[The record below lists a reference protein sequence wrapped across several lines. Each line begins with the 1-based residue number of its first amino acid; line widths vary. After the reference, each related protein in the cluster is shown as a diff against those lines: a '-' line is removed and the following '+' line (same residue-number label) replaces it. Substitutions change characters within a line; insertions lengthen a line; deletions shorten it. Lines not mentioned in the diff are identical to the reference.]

1 MIIYL
6 IYSMRYIESMPFL
19 RIDNMNHRTKTK
31 SIVQNKFK
39 IKKQTKIIKRSCN
52 RIRSSI

>member
-19 RIDNMNHRTKTK
+19 RIDNMNHRIKTK

-39 IKKQTKIIKRSCN
+39 IKK
-52 RIRSSI
+52 

>member
-19 RIDNMNHRTKTK
+19 RIDNMNHRIKTK